1 MHERD
6 GADLRGKYEEIYNS
20 YFCGY
25 TCKRE
30 RVCDTEGGHGD
41 GTDVGNG
48 GVIGGTDKDDG
59 NDNQNN
65 GGTVKPPEP
74 VIPTVPAGS
83 VKITEAAGDLE
94 AAYVIWDKVDGAMSY
109 NVYCK
114 ADGGEYVKIDAP
126 LVREYKDY
134 CRADAV
140 GLKAGKYE
148 FKVVPT
154 GARARGLRV
163 RERHVVRRVQ
173 RRRYAESGCKRSV
186 YNRKYE
192 GYGFS

>member
-1 MHERD
+1 MCMSATVRT
-6 GADLRGKYEEIYNS
+6 
-20 YFCGY
+20 CGGNM
-25 TCKRE
+25 KKSIIRIFAAILAS
-30 RVCDTEGGHGD
+30 VSVFAFAACDTEGGHGD

-114 ADGGEYVKIDAP
+114 ADGGEYVKLDAP

-154 GARARGLRV
+154 GGAEYTEDEGKAAAR
-163 RERHVVRRVQ
+163 
-173 RRRYAESGCKRSV
+173 YPIT
-186 YNRKYE
+186 
-192 GYGFS
+192 